1 MKWAR
6 FFWRYVAYRSDL
18 WLALLL
24 CALVVAA
31 AELSI
36 PYLIAQAIDTVLGE
50 ETRATLDTWVLWML
64 GILCV
69 LYVVHAILLRIEAR
83 MLLESS
89 YNLRRRL
96 YTHIH
101 SQSLAFFQRHKTGK
115 LMHRVTSDAGIFDE
129 GAYEIFSDL
138 PFSLL
143 TVTGVLV
150 MMAYLDVRLMGLV
163 VLFLTVTAA
172 VTGYL
177 GRPLPSIRKSIQ
189 RIAAGLSG
197 RLQESLVGVRTVKAF
212 RNEPHELRRLDDANR
227 KILKAGLQEG
237 KLEALIDPLF
247 DLMEILGVVLVVWY
261 GGHLILDQQI
271 TPGTL
276 VAFIAYMEILAGP
289 ISRGGDYYR
298 NFQTCRAVGERL
310 QDLLDDRSNLPSSG
324 GRTPAGEH
332 WTIEC
337 EDVSFRY
344 PGRSGEAL
352 KGVSFRAEPGAS
364 ISVVGRNGAGKSTM
378 LDLLLRFYDP
388 TQGRIQVGGLD
399 LKAWDLEAWRGAV
412 GMMPQDVFLFHGTIA
427 ENVGYGRMDATLDEI
442 ERAIREAGAE
452 PVIKRLAD
460 GLETEVGE
468 RGTTLSAGER
478 QLIALA
484 RLFLRNPRVLILDEP
499 TSHLDGEVLR
509 RVTVA
514 LKRLMVGRTTFVI
527 AHDPE
532 TIQLANRVVLLE
544 RGRLVA
550 DATHETLL
558 SDNVIYRALLEEMGH
573 AANGA

>member
-6 FFWRYVAYRSDL
+6 FFWRYVSYRSDL
-18 WLALLL
+18 GLALLL

-64 GILCV
+64 GILCG

-83 MLLESS
+83 MLLESA

-143 TVTGVLV
+143 TVMGVLV

-163 VLFLTVTAA
+163 VLFLTLTGA

-276 VAFIAYMEILAGP
+276 VAFITYMEILAGP
-289 ISRGGDYYR
+289 IGRAGSYYR

-344 PGRSGEAL
+344 PGRPGEAL
-352 KGVSFRAEPGAS
+352 KGVSFRVEPGAS
-364 ISVVGRNGAGKSTM
+364 VSVVGRNGAGKSTM

-452 PVIKRLAD
+452 PLVNRLAD

-468 RGTTLSAGER
+468 RGTTLSSGER

>member
-36 PYLIAQAIDTVLGE
+36 PYMIAQAIDTVLGE

-129 GAYEIFSDL
+129 EAYEIFSDL

-143 TVTGVLV
+143 TATGVLI

-172 VTGYL
+172 ITGYL

-276 VAFIAYMEILAGP
+276 VAFITYMEILAGP
-289 ISRGGDYYR
+289 ISRAGTYYR
-298 NFQTCRAVGERL
+298 SFQTCRAVGERL

-344 PGRSGEAL
+344 PGRPGEAL
-352 KGVSFRAEPGAS
+352 KGVSFRVEPGAS
-364 ISVVGRNGAGKSTM
+364 VSVVGRNGAGKSTM

-412 GMMPQDVFLFHGTIA
+412 GMMPQDPFLFHGTIA
-427 ENVGYGRMDATLDEI
+427 ENVGYGLMDATLDEI

-452 PVIKRLAD
+452 PLIKRLAD

-558 SDNVIYRALLEEMGH
+558 SDNALYRALLEEMGQT
-573 AANGA
+573 ANGT